1 MGLGRYSGLLAR
13 VTLTAV
19 ATGALTAGSPPQ
31 DQAGKDEEYVTMTPN
46 PAQPGSQVTITTNA
60 CAKSANV
67 TAVSRAFP
75 GYSVPLSLR
84 NGRMLGTTTLPSG
97 VYPSQY
103 AVAVRCANEDAT
115 GYFKVVQRASRH
127 PTSGPDTGGGGLAM
141 GAESA
146 RQAGAS
152 SSRAPWLAGAL
163 AVLMAVA
170 GTAAA
175 LVRRRRRPGRDG
187 AP

>member
-19 ATGALTAGSPPQ
+19 ATGALTAGAPPQ
-31 DQAGKDEEYVTMTPN
+31 DQAGKDEKYVSMTPN

-60 CAKSANV
+60 CTKSTNV

-75 GYSVPLSLR
+75 GYSVHLSLKD
-84 NGRMLGTTTLPSG
+84 GRMLGTTTLPSG
-97 VYPSQY
+97 VYPSEY

-115 GYFKVVQRASRH
+115 GYFKVIQRASLH
-127 PTSGPDTGGGGLAM
+127 PTSGPHTGGGGLAV
-141 GAESA
+141 GAGSA
-146 RQAGAS
+146 EQAGAHV
-152 SSRAPWLAGAL
+152 SRAPWLAGAL
-163 AVLMAVA
+163 AVLVAVA